1 MKTTHIHR
9 SVAAAFLLVG
19 ASCHTAPPPAPP
31 QPEVS
36 PPVTGNAAVPNTLT
50 NAERAAG
57 WRLLFDGRT
66 GAGWRGYRQAALPA
80 GWQVKDGALTRVG
93 AGGGLITK
101 QEFKKFW
108 LALQWETRPR
118 G

>member
-80 GWQVKDGALTRVG
+80 GWPAERGALARG
-93 AGGGLITK
+93 RSGGHISTNHP
-101 QEFKKFW
+101 F
-108 LALQWETRPR
+108 
-118 G
+118 